1 MSNLDKLRVTAFAV
15 VVITWLASSA
25 YFFFARRKRP
35 AETEEAKRDP
45 ASYWG
50 IWIQTVAIV
59 MVWVFHRNDLGPL
72 LPMLSMPQ
80 WVHAAI
86 LIAAILIA
94 IFSFWLSIASI
105 RTLGKQWTYV
115 ARVIEGHRLITE
127 GPYNWVRNPIYLA
140 MFGSL
145 VSTGLVF
152 SKWWAFFPAIVIFLI
167 GTQIRISRE
176 EKLLSATFGQE
187 WSDYTRRVPALFPG
201 F

>member
-1 MSNLDKLRVTAFAV
+1 MSKLDILRLTAFAV
-15 VVITWLASSA
+15 VVATWLGSE
-25 YFFFARRKRP
+25 FFFFTGRRKGSGKP
-35 AETEEAKRDP
+35 QETKRDS

-50 IWIQTVAIV
+50 IAIQSLAIV
-59 MVWVFHRNDLGPL
+59 AVWSFHRNDLGPL
-72 LPMLSMPQ
+72 LPMPQ
-80 WVHAAI
+80 WLMVVI
-86 LIAAILIA
+86 LVAAILIA
-94 IFSFWLSIASI
+94 IASLWLSIASI

-115 ARVIEGHRLITE
+115 ARVIEGHRLVVE
-127 GPYNWVRNPIYLA
+127 GPYKLVRNPIYLA

-152 SKWWAFFPAIVIFLI
+152 SKWWAFFPAIVVFLI

>member
-1 MSNLDKLRVTAFAV
+1 MSNLDKLRLTAFAV
-15 VVITWLASSA
+15 VVFTWLASSA
-25 YFFFARRKRP
+25 YFLIARRKSP
-35 AETEEAKRDP
+35 AKSEEAKRDP

-50 IWIQTVAIV
+50 IGIQTVAIF
-59 MVWVFHRNDLGPL
+59 MVWAFHRNDLGPL
-72 LPMLSMPQ
+72 LPMFSMPH

-94 IFSFWLSIASI
+94 ILSFWLSIASI

-115 ARVIEGHRLITE
+115 ARVIEGHRLIVE
-127 GPYNWVRNPIYLA
+127 GPYKMVRNPIYLA
-140 MFGSL
+140 MFGTL
-145 VSTGLVF
+145 LATGLVF

-167 GTQIRISRE
+167 GTWIRISRE

-187 WSDYTRRVPALFPG
+187 WTDYTRRVPAMFPG

>member
-1 MSNLDKLRVTAFAV
+1 MSKLDILRLTAFAV
-15 VVITWLASSA
+15 VVATWAFSTI
-25 YFFFARRKRP
+25 YFLVARRKRP
-35 AETEEAKRDP
+35 AETQEAKRDP

-50 IWIQTVAIV
+50 IAIQSVAIV
-59 MVWVFHRNDLGPL
+59 AVWVFHRSDLGPL
-72 LPMLSMPQ
+72 LPMLAMPR
-80 WVHAAI
+80 WLDAAI
-86 LIAAILIA
+86 LAAAMLIA
-94 IFSFWLSIASI
+94 ILSLWLSIASI

-115 ARVIEGHRLITE
+115 ARVIEGHRLVVE
-127 GPYNWVRNPIYLA
+127 GPYKLVRNPIYLA

-187 WSDYTRRVPALFPG
+187 WTDYTRRVPALFPG